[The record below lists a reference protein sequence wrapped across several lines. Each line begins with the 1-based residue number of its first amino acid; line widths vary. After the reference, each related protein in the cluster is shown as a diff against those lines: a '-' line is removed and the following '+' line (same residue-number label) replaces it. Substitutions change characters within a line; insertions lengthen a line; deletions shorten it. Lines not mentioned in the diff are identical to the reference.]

1 MSMHR
6 AMVMLPQHAV
16 PWPFLQLANSEFVSE
31 KLYTH
36 QDIRI
41 SLIAFL
47 FAYFK
52 LVSTLTISAK

>member
-1 MSMHR
+1 
-6 AMVMLPQHAV
+6 MVMLPQHAV